1 MDLAPLIKL
10 VDNHPALQIVII
22 CSIIMGAG
30 IKLLFG
36 DTRAERLDSASKIRR
51 FWVTRQERAIAKERG
66 VDVTRLEVHET
77 ILRSLKEDMEALKQ
91 RLDEVQEDN
100 KDLRREL
107 LLQKRYGYDMQTRHG
122 RLMDVAIDAGVHV
135 TDDMMW
141 LTIDEWLEDHTKK
154 ERADTQ
160 GD

>member
-1 MDLAPLIKL
+1 MELAPLIKL
-10 VDNHPALQIVII
+10 VDDHPALQIVIVCTI
-22 CSIIMGAG
+22 VMGAG

-36 DTRAERLDSASKIRR
+36 DTRAERMDSANRIRR

-66 VDVTRLEVHET
+66 VDITRLEVHET
-77 ILRSLKEDMEALKQ
+77 ILKSLTEDMKALKE
-91 RLDEVQEDN
+91 RLDEVQADN

-107 LLQKRYGYDMQTRHG
+107 LLQKRYGYDMQSRHG
-122 RLMDVAIDAGVHV
+122 RLMDVAIDAGAHV

>member
-1 MDLAPLIKL
+1 MELAPLIKL
-10 VDNHPALQIVII
+10 VDDHPALQIVIVCTI
-22 CSIIMGAG
+22 VMGAG

-36 DTRAERLDSASKIRR
+36 DTKAERTESVNSIKR
-51 FWVTRQERAIAKERG
+51 FWATRQERAIAKERG
-66 VDVTRLEVHET
+66 VNVTRLEVHET
-77 ILRSLKEDMEALKQ
+77 ILRSLTEDMAALKE
-91 RLDEVQEDN
+91 RLDEVQADN

-107 LLQKRYGYDMQTRHG
+107 LLQKRYGYDMQSRHG
-122 RLMDVAIDAGVHV
+122 RLMDVAIDAGAHV

>member
-1 MDLAPLIKL
+1 MELAPLIKL
-10 VDNHPALQIVII
+10 VDSHPALQIVII

-36 DTRAERLDSASKIRR
+36 DTRAERMDSANRIRR

-100 KDLRREL
+100 KSLRREL
-107 LLQKRYGYDMQTRHG
+107 LLRQRYGYDMQSRHG
-122 RLMDVAIDAGVHV
+122 RLMNVAIDAGAHV

>member
-10 VDNHPALQIVII
+10 VDGHPTLQIII
-22 CSIIMGAG
+22 VSAIVLGAG

-36 DTRAERLDSASKIRR
+36 DTRAERMDSASKIRR
-51 FWVTRQERAIAKERG
+51 FWATRQERAIAKERG
-66 VDVTRLEVHET
+66 ISTTRLEVHET
-77 ILRSLKEDMEALKQ
+77 ILHSLTEDMAALKE
-91 RLDEVQEDN
+91 RLDEVQADN
-100 KDLRREL
+100 KELRREL
-107 LLQKRYGYDMQTRHG
+107 LIRQRYGYDMQTRHG
-122 RLMDVAIDAGVHV
+122 RLMDVAIDAGAHV

>member
-10 VDNHPALQIVII
+10 VDGHPALQIVII

-36 DTRAERLDSASKIRR
+36 DTRAERMDSANRIRR
-51 FWVTRQERAIAKERG
+51 FWATRQERAIAKERG

-77 ILRSLKEDMEALKQ
+77 ILRSLTEDMEALKK
-91 RLDEVQEDN
+91 RLDEVQADN

-122 RLMDVAIDAGVHV
+122 RLMDVAIDAGAHV

>member
-10 VDNHPALQIVII
+10 VDGHPALQIVIV
-22 CSIIMGAG
+22 CTIIMGAG

-36 DTRAERLDSASKIRR
+36 DTRAERTESLNGIKR
-51 FWVTRQERAIAKERG
+51 FWATRQERAIAKERG
-66 VDVTRLEVHET
+66 VSTTRLEIHEA
-77 ILRSLKEDMEALKQ
+77 ILQSLTKDMSALKQ

-100 KDLRREL
+100 KALRREL
-107 LLQKRYGYDMQTRHG
+107 LLRQRYGYDMQTRHG
-122 RLMDVAIDAGVHV
+122 HLMDVAIDAGAKIR
-135 TDDMMW
+135 DSMMW
-141 LTIDEWLEDHTKK
+141 LTFDEWIEDHTKK